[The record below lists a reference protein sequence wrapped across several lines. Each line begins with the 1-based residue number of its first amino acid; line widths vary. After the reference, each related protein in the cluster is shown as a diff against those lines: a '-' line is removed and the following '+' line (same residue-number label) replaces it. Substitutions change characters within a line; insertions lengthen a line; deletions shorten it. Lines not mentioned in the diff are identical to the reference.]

1 MKSRTSSTERMS
13 PPGPLAGIGAAVGAG
28 IALFFSTSLQALA
41 VCGELSYTTEA
52 YRLNG
57 NTLSGLTQ
65 NVCSSGTVLPP
76 LELGQIGLNMLVL
89 AVIGGLIGAGI
100 GDHRRDQTIASCDRV
115 HARAE

>member
-1 MKSRTSSTERMS
+1 MHEVPHVIHGANESA
-13 PPGPLAGIGAAVGAG
+13 GPLAGIGAAVGAG

-57 NTLSGLTQ
+57 NTLGGLTQ
-65 NVCSSGTVLPP
+65 NVCSSGRVMPP

-100 GDHRRDQTIASCDRV
+100 GKIIGVTRS
-115 HARAE
+115 E